1 MQLMYS
7 KFHGNNLCK
16 KKIQD
21 DSGNSTV
28 IILC

>member
-7 KFHGNNLCK
+7 KFHGNNLRK
-16 KKIQD
+16 NKIQY